1 MLRTTELSTRVCQTQ
16 TVNTMQ
22 MSQPSSQDHS
32 QLVTYKLPVG
42 APWWGGVGAGPDLGC
57 KRSTPRVRSNG
68 AVHTCSR
75 AQARIKAVQ
84 LNRPAVDVPVLR
96 LSCSHRICQY
106 QGQEEGRGGW
116 GKGTKGL
123 RAHFA
128 TSYESLVLSN
138 QQVLKNGIA

>member
-84 LNRPAVDVPVLR
+84 LNLACCGCPGFETVLQSQNMSVP
-96 LSCSHRICQY
+96 
-106 QGQEEGRGGW
+106 GAGRGAGRL
-116 GKGTKGL
+116 GEGYKGTQGSFCNFL
-123 RAHFA
+123 
-128 TSYESLVLSN
+128 
-138 QQVLKNGIA
+138 